1 MGGVFGFVNIS
12 TLVFMSI
19 ERYLMI
25 KNPLMTLKISS
36 RVVFACCALTWL
48 YSLACVLPQLFLLEH
63 GFVLEGLLTS
73 CTFNYLSRE
82 PRQTALMLAMFVFG
96 FFVPLALIILF
107 YMLIWHFLRN
117 SSVFLTYNVRYPPSK
132 AFDDSSSLLTTT
144 ATATTTSSPM
154 ATMNGHNN
162 KKMSEWTSRDRRST
176 SQISSR
182 DREQSLKKE
191 MRVARMIALIVLAF
205 VLAWLP
211 YALVTLFAQFGPVEL
226 LDRYITPY
234 TTSLPALFAKLSSV
248 YNPVL
253 YTLTNSD
260 CLRFF
265 KRFVLKKLLTKKKQQ
280 QLQLQQ
286 QQQKQQLNMI
296 DVNHVV
302 ALTIADEAADATKQ
316 QSASIESAAFMSPS
330 IKSFR
335 Q

>member
-1 MGGVFGFVNIS
+1 
-12 TLVFMSI
+12 MSI

-36 RVVFACCALTWL
+36 RVVFTCCALTWL

-82 PRQTALMLAMFVFG
+82 PRQTVLMLAMFVFG

-107 YMLIWHFLRN
+107 YMLMWHFLRN

-132 AFDDSSSLLTTT
+132 SLDDSSSLLTTT
-144 ATATTTSSPM
+144 TTIATATTTSSPM
-154 ATMNGHNN
+154 ATMNGHN
-162 KKMSEWTSRDRRST
+162 KKMPEWTGRDRRST
-176 SQISSR
+176 SQMSSR

-211 YALVTLFAQFGPVEL
+211 YALVTLFAQFGPLEQ

-280 QLQLQQ
+280 QLQLQL

-302 ALTIADEAADATKQ
+302 ALTIAEEAATTKQ
-316 QSASIESAAFMSPS
+316 QSKSIESAPFMSPS
-330 IKSFR
+330 FKSFR